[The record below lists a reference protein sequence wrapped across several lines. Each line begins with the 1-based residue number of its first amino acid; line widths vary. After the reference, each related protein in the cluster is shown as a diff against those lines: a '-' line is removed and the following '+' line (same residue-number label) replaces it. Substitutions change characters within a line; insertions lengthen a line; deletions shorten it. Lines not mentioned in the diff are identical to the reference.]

1 VGGLKENQTP
11 TDTSEY
17 DFKEVRELKD
27 GDSPIPPNVML
38 HFYDKPEHIM
48 DDRLCLDAFPKRKIE
63 PLYWKRGQSN
73 VGYGIYL
80 KEEPDEMLFALI
92 RCCIAFSV
100 GLIGWSVF
108 LMRRDLEKNY
118 PWAAV
123 LWVSG
128 IGVCA
133 LEVLK
138 EWLKA
143 RFESG
148 TTTKAKTE

>member
-1 VGGLKENQTP
+1 MDGLKENKIP
-11 TDTSEY
+11 SDTSEY
-17 DFKEVRELKD
+17 EFEEVYGLKD
-27 GDSPIPPNVML
+27 GDSPIPPTMML
-38 HFYDKPEHIM
+38 HFYNEPEHSI
-48 DDRLCLDAFPKRKIE
+48 DNRLCLDIFPKRKIE

-80 KEEPDEMLFALI
+80 KEEPDELAFVLI
-92 RCCIAFSV
+92 RGSIVLSV
-100 GLIGWSVF
+100 GLIGWIIF
-108 LMRRDLEKNY
+108 LARRELEKGF

-123 LWVSG
+123 LWVSAVG
-128 IGVCA
+128 LCT

>member
-1 VGGLKENQTP
+1 LKENKIP
-11 TDTSEY
+11 TDTLEY
-17 DFKEVRELKD
+17 DFEEVQELKD

-38 HFYDKPEHIM
+38 HFYSAPDHIL
-48 DDRLCLDAFPKRKIE
+48 DDGLCLNAFPKRRSE

-80 KEEPDEMLFALI
+80 KEELDEMLFALI
-92 RCCIAFSV
+92 RGSIALSV
-100 GLIGWSVF
+100 GVIGWIVF
-108 LMRRDLEKNY
+108 LVRHDLVKSY
-118 PWAAV
+118 PWPAV
-123 LWVSG
+123 LWISG

-143 RFESG
+143 RFELG
-148 TTTKAKTE
+148 ATKEVKIE